1 MCFLG
6 AVVGDMEEPRF
17 TGMEVEI
24 MFVLFFLHGVA
35 AIFVILR
42 YVKPAMEYIIY
53 YEKVERGK
61 ESSAD

>member
-1 MCFLG
+1 MFSGSGCWRYGG
-6 AVVGDMEEPRF
+6 AEVYGD
-17 TGMEVEI
+17 GSGNYAGIV
-24 MFVLFFLHGVA
+24 FLHGVA